1 MTTQTEAQRLAEKLK
16 SYSLRSG
23 YAWHC
28 HKAADELLRL
38 EAEVQALRGAVPAGW
53 KMVPIKATEAML
65 QAGAFRLG
73 PFSTWAEM
81 LAAAP
86 QPERHDE
93 LRCAVGNCTFNGG
106 VATHTPGCP
115 SAPQPAAQPTDM
127 RTMELAE
134 SVGLI
139 GPESRTHDLHGA
151 IQRFHDLIAAEA
163 SIKAAQAFAQTLAQ
177 EPAGEPVGWINA
189 QALEELRKP
198 EMTWMPAWN
207 RQNCTNPV
215 AIYTRPAVPL
225 SDEQIAEITVDFYGS
240 AIHEDD
246 YGFAR
251 AIEAAHKI
259 GGAE

>member
-1 MTTQTEAQRLAEKLK
+1 MSEAQRLADKLK

-38 EAEVQALRGAVPAGW
+38 EAENARMRSELEALRGAMPAVPDW
-53 KMVPIKATEAML
+53 SKMY
-65 QAGAFRLG
+65 
-73 PFSTWAEM
+73 
-81 LAAAP
+81 AAP
-86 QPERHDE
+86 
-93 LRCAVGNCTFNGG
+93 A
-106 VATHTPGCP
+106 
-115 SAPQPAAQPTDM
+115 APQPAAQPTDM